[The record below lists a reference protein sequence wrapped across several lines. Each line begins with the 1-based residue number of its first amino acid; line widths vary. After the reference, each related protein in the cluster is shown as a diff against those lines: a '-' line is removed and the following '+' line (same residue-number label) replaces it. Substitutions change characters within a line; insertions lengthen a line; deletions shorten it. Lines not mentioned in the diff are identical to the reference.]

1 MDTLRDTDP
10 RKVGNWSIAARI
22 GSGGMGT
29 VYLGVSKTGVTAAVK
44 VLHEGYSDNPV
55 LRERLSREAETLSS
69 LDSPHI
75 AKLIDSDVSSKIPWI
90 ATEYIAGPS
99 LDQFIASNGPLDA
112 ASWETLAVALA
123 SALQV
128 SHQKGIVHRDIK
140 PENIVLSPTGPMLID
155 FGIAK
160 IIEQTGLTTTDTN
173 LGTPAWLSPEQIE
186 TANVTFSSDMFS
198 MGSVL
203 AFAGSGTP
211 PFGWGPSQA
220 VIFRITNNKAN
231 LEGLSDSQRNLVQ
244 GIHEVDPQ
252 SRHSASEFLDQ
263 LVSLGIDPSEEKLR
277 SQWLENVYP
286 KISEKVVSERLDT
299 SENTSMESAAL
310 GKKRKRLRKRAS
322 YAAALGTVGALLFSF
337 TEIGSDLSSFLP
349 GQDSQTGVSSNFFSI
364 AERTVENTPFANDCY
379 LIRVELAGED
389 ANLDTGEGV
398 KAISEAR
405 WLLQPAAG
413 KTVLNFRCYP
423 VGPPLNLTMVYDA
436 SPGKSEVMEV
446 NLSGRTD
453 RAAEFFLEF
462 QNVSSDPDVT
472 DVSYVLD
479 PTCSANPIRL
489 KATANESG
497 YFDTGWE
504 TTPVVRQNLSTK
516 CLLVPYY
523 MNVLDSEL
531 ATEYDSKD
539 ILNIERIISE
549 SAPEDCS
556 YLGITS
562 RDYANENSG
571 DLWLAAQQDFLGFH
585 SNEFDMDTV
594 PGIQVDHEPAMFITL
609 NFRHTFSY
617 ICGERETLLEV
628 SDSYVE
634 GLDLK
639 IAPNDVAYVSGFTPT
654 DDEVE
659 IDAEVEITWY
669 TKSGEK
675 CNTTPMN
682 LKTDV
687 EGLAY
692 SAPSETIDRARCPIP
707 VLSKMVR

>member
-1 MDTLRDTDP
+1 
-10 RKVGNWSIAARI
+10 
-22 GSGGMGT
+22 
-29 VYLGVSKTGVTAAVK
+29 
-44 VLHEGYSDNPV
+44 
-55 LRERLSREAETLSS
+55 
-69 LDSPHI
+69 
-75 AKLIDSDVSSKIPWI
+75 
-90 ATEYIAGPS
+90 
-99 LDQFIASNGPLDA
+99 
-112 ASWETLAVALA
+112 
-123 SALQV
+123 
-128 SHQKGIVHRDIK
+128 
-140 PENIVLSPTGPMLID
+140 
-155 FGIAK
+155 
-160 IIEQTGLTTTDTN
+160 
-173 LGTPAWLSPEQIE
+173 
-186 TANVTFSSDMFS
+186 
-198 MGSVL
+198 
-203 AFAGSGTP
+203 
-211 PFGWGPSQA
+211 
-220 VIFRITNNKAN
+220 
-231 LEGLSDSQRNLVQ
+231 
-244 GIHEVDPQ
+244 
-252 SRHSASEFLDQ
+252 
-263 LVSLGIDPSEEKLR
+263 
-277 SQWLENVYP
+277 
-286 KISEKVVSERLDT
+286 
-299 SENTSMESAAL
+299 
-310 GKKRKRLRKRAS
+310 
-322 YAAALGTVGALLFSF
+322 
-337 TEIGSDLSSFLP
+337 
-349 GQDSQTGVSSNFFSI
+349 
-364 AERTVENTPFANDCY
+364 
-379 LIRVELAGED
+379 
-389 ANLDTGEGV
+389 
-398 KAISEAR
+398 
-405 WLLQPAAG
+405 
-413 KTVLNFRCYP
+413 
-423 VGPPLNLTMVYDA
+423 MVYDA

-472 DVSYVLD
+472 DASNILD

-504 TTPVVRQNLSTK
+504 TTSVVRQNLSTK

-523 MNVLDSEL
+523 MHVLDSEL
-531 ATEYDSKD
+531 ATEYDVRD

-639 IAPNDVAYVSGFTPT
+639 IAPNDVAYVSGFTPY
-654 DDEVE
+654 
-659 IDAEVEITWY
+659 DAEVEITWY

-682 LKTDV
+682 LEADF

-692 SAPSETIDRARCPIP
+692 SAPSETIDRSRCPIP